1 MLNRVSRTT
10 LTGLRLAAIA
20 TILSGCASGPT
31 IITNSDPAADFMS
44 MQTFDFMQPL
54 STDTGNVRSLLST
67 HMIAATT
74 DELEKRGWRRE
85 QNNPDVLINFMLET
99 QEQIRSRNTSASVG
113 MHRGGRYG
121 MWGGTMSTPTIEQVT
136 QGALSV
142 DMIDPARNQLIWEGT
157 ATNRV
162 TDNIRQNQEEAV
174 HSFVA
179 AIFAEFP

>member
-1 MLNRVSRTT
+1 
-10 LTGLRLAAIA
+10 
-20 TILSGCASGPT
+20 
-31 IITNSDPAADFMS
+31 
-44 MQTFDFMQPL
+44 
-54 STDTGNVRSLLST
+54 VRSLLST
-67 HMIAATT
+67 HLIAATT
-74 DELEKRGWRRE
+74 NELENRGWRRE
-85 QNNPDVLINFMLET
+85 TNNPNVVINFMLET

-121 MWGGTMSTPTIEQVT
+121 TWGGAMTTPTIEQVT

-162 TDNIRQNQEEAV
+162 TDNIRQNQEESV
-174 HSFVA
+174 HSFIA